1 MADVGR
7 NSKYTPEM
15 VDKICF
21 NLEKGLP
28 YTTACALSGVSFE
41 TFNNW
46 RKDPA
51 KLEFFERIKE
61 AESVAEARLVE
72 RIQVAGEEQWQANAW
87 MLERR
92 HPDHWGK
99 VERIKQEV
107 SGPEGSPIKQ
117 EVAVSITDKLA
128 KYKDLFNDESDK
140 Q

>member
-7 NSKYTPEM
+7 PTKYTPEM

-28 YTTACALSGVSFE
+28 YTTTCALSGIAFD
-41 TFNNW
+41 TFNTW
-46 RKDPA
+46 RNIYP
-51 KLEFFERIKE
+51 EFLERIKE
-61 AESVAEARLVE
+61 SESVAEARLVE
-72 RIQVAGEEQWQANAW
+72 RIQVAGEDQWQANAW

-107 SGPEGSPIKQ
+107 SGPDGAPIKQ
-117 EVAVSITDKLA
+117 EVTLDLTQKLA
-128 KYKDLFNDESDK
+128 KYKDLFNDESN
-140 Q
+140 QQ